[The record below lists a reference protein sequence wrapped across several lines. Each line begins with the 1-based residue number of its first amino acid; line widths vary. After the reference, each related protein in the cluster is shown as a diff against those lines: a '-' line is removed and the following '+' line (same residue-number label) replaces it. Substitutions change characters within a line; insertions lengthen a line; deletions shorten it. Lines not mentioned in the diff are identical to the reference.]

1 METTQK
7 SFGRTAVRAHRG
19 QRWRRFTIAA
29 VAALVAGGVGV
40 GPMSGGLADGGPVAA
55 DGRRNPDV
63 TYRPIADW
71 LENNPHSFNQVGAD
85 VGNIAGDLP
94 MLVSFG
100 WNGYGFPKL
109 DGTAG
114 DPSNDEIFGT
124 DPFGFPGGMDSILAE
139 APHPTRTSGIIR
151 QKQLDDGGVRIAIRA
166 VITSGPIS
174 FYDVEDT
181 HGVDGVGGCRPACND
196 LPGGAGE
203 PEAVFGQD
211 ANGRFDYVLSVDLTY
226 TAEGVEAA
234 GGDLDAGINPTI
246 PFMIPAFFGF
256 TTGTDCR
263 PLCDG
268 RRHHRSGHRR
278 RGPRSPVRPPSG
290 HEGDVPLGGYAGACR
305 LRSGPL
311 TESVP
316 GPSRPFRRCR

>member
-1 METTQK
+1 
-7 SFGRTAVRAHRG
+7 
-19 QRWRRFTIAA
+19 
-29 VAALVAGGVGV
+29 
-40 GPMSGGLADGGPVAA
+40 
-55 DGRRNPDV
+55 
-63 TYRPIADW
+63 
-71 LENNPHSFNQVGAD
+71 
-85 VGNIAGDLP
+85 

-139 APHPTRTSGIIR
+139 APHPTRTRGIIR
-151 QKQLDDGGVRIAIRA
+151 QKQLDDGGVRITIRA

-256 TTGTDCR
+256 TPGLTVDRFAMVGVMTGRVTDDEALAAQFGLR
-263 PLCDG
+263 PGKKATFRWVDT
-268 RRHHRSGHRR
+268 
-278 RGPRSPVRPPSG
+278 PS
-290 HEGDVPLGGYAGACR
+290 A
-305 LRSGPL
+305 S
-311 TESVP
+311 S
-316 GPSRPFRRCR
+316 SI